1 MRGLGLGVEV
11 LKKQRGI
18 GFFQL
23 DRLIRFRRRTPRIDF
38 FSLLE
43 SDASSSRDVHNGEMK
58 TVALKNSDFG
68 PLRFKERE
76 RERERESQRFKNR
89 FFFFFFDEK
98 KVGSLS
104 HFSSLFFNIVDD
116 EEACCPF
123 PLSI

>member
-1 MRGLGLGVEV
+1 MKVTLLLGERERGGGGKRGKKEGESEDFQNLGLGVEV

-43 SDASSSRDVHNGEMK
+43 SDASSSRDVHDGEMK

-76 RERERESQRFKNR
+76 RERERASDLRTA
-89 FFFFFFDEK
+89 
-98 KVGSLS
+98 S
-104 HFSSLFFNIVDD
+104 FSS
-116 EEACCPF
+116 
-123 PLSI
+123 SSTRKK

>member
-43 SDASSSRDVHNGEMK
+43 SDASSSRDVHDGEMK

-76 RERERESQRFKNR
+76 RERERERASDLRTASF
-89 FFFFFFDEK
+89 
-98 KVGSLS
+98 S
-104 HFSSLFFNIVDD
+104 FSSTRKK
-116 EEACCPF
+116 
-123 PLSI
+123 